1 MVYPSLQFALCCLP
15 PPFLLLHGSQL
26 FPWLCFLDLLYNR
39 MKEEPFQRLS
49 TGLML
54 PGAARFVEP
63 RGCHYV
69 VKLVLGGSVGEM
81 SFILR
86 LLGLPSQGTLVSNFL
101 SANHNYW
108 DREKN
113 NPGPVLVLP
122 AVVLKEK
129 A

>member
-1 MVYPSLQFALCCLP
+1 MAAS
-15 PPFLLLHGSQL
+15 S
-26 FPWLCFLDLLYNR
+26 FPGFVSWIFYTTR
-39 MKEEPFQRLS
+39 MKGDLSKGQHCCGATGGLS
-49 TGLML
+49 TGLIL
-54 PGAARFVEP
+54 PGAASFVEP

-122 AVVLKEK
+122 AVVLKGK
-129 A
+129 AQPPVNNHPRK